1 MSASKHPTGH
11 PSQLEGSFSALVE
24 YLRKSF
30 RHQGTVSI
38 PKDIIAPFRKPF
50 RPTDSSLLRDLA
62 KLLENGRPYKNIV
75 RLDSQSFY
83 SVVSIVLHFPYSV
96 VQSKLLYIFMDT
108 IRQYK
113 NEHTLTSVL
122 SSIHGADLTPNEVKE
137 QGDYI
142 GKKLCACVLRHLVS
156 REKEAQLRWTHNSSP
171 SWFTLVLRQEIR
183 LWKWQNGK
191 NLQSRRCL
199 ALTSTSPLLT
209 TILEVDR
216 SHFLRI
222 LVADVIRELLYNGA
236 ERVVFGP
243 SPGLRRIVE
252 NFPLSPVGD
261 SKWMG
266 EVIEYFSQIYLERA
280 SVEEPERIFMVQR
293 LESDGNKFF
302 ESPSPFAATVTR
314 GISFLVP
321 KAADT
326 GMITL
331 VSVPVTKNMSV
342 NCIASESESS
352 TILEIQYPRDE
363 GDRFVNGS
371 RSAINSLTI
380 TFCDEEAIDSFT
392 QSIQELHD
400 NGTPGG
406 APKFPRTSR
415 KQSFAIINVSSTS
428 GDDGHNEGRALNTM
442 STSEIEVSSPLR
454 DISLRHPQNTDSA
467 TDRLSQKQ
475 TATALSHMGAGDGED
490 TPALRKAPD
499 SRQLI
504 ERLRSSQ
511 EEATDLPP
519 NAGSSSRRSHLPRS
533 PPMVDPAEEAVTQ
546 KQPTRHSAAANGS
559 PRGARPASPESKSKR
574 KRHAEPASSSLSNQ
588 AKKRSK
594 AADATT
600 QARSNADTQTS
611 SRKKG
616 TLKDTMARLIGA
628 GKDASKAGTGTAQAG
643 LKRRANKGSTT
654 PKGEQSQKPSK
665 PASDAVS
672 FDLPPTDD
680 EDTRLVKKAKT
691 GATKRPGKTAVRG
704 LGEKTKS
711 AVQVVASP
719 KGRKKKPNSK
729 PKPKEPGEKKSQ
741 PTAASSRARR
751 APKTPKY
758 IENSDE
764 SEEDVTPGETSVEEG
779 IEEIHNADNVEE
791 TAKDS
796 LPISK
801 GILRTAAE
809 ASQLEFMTHVESQL
823 QGMVDRESTD
833 DEAGSRDKH
842 PLQDSAN
849 EQPTLRDQPPVQLP
863 REMHKQTVSEKA
875 PPVSEIIATQPV
887 SENTPKPISAVPGDT
902 LGKDDAPI
910 RNPSDGRI
918 VVAKS
923 PYTSMLREKQTPT
936 REKLTEQVSTQP
948 KATPQR
954 NTKRLSETSIPPASE
969 KLLRKTPIV
978 HFGPQGPANQAMQSK
993 PARKEVTF
1001 RSAADKSYG
1010 QPQASRFDD
1019 DEHRQV
1025 TDQRAQQA
1033 RPEPPDPIRQ
1043 VDNAEEAI
1051 ESAPGEEDSQLPPPD
1066 DAANDIH
1073 VEYAD
1078 ALGELSIS
1086 EGKFKSPEIEKTQ
1099 PQSPREADPCEK
1111 EVAEV
1116 EADVEDDPSKM
1127 KSIDT
1132 DDTSFFD
1139 KSDDQET
1146 SEYVASEPEQ
1156 GFSGESPPGP
1166 ECQPSRKPDA
1176 TILGAETPL
1185 LDDDATS
1192 QGYQRAKEPLVSR
1205 STIRQSIGLSAILD
1219 EEYPTAQKVINP
1231 RKLRPARQSDAV
1243 DQTSR
1248 ARISSI
1254 ESSSF
1259 TQISKRAD
1267 ITEPTKHADT
1277 WKEAQRASTAPGILS
1292 MSPRQAVSANKS
1304 SDYDVVLQY
1313 EKGRTQLPPPR
1324 PSNAASESA
1333 LHIGET
1339 SAAKPGTIN
1348 DSPARPGQGYSRVTA
1363 TSPPSRTVRSM
1374 APPPPPMK
1382 LPTRVSSKP
1391 GHARKSWP
1399 ESHVERAVRV
1409 AEAPVKEQVKPI
1421 NAGPVRVKKRLT
1433 LPLAAEEQ
1441 IQGSEVPPA
1450 TPASFSTRLD
1460 LHADLST
1467 HQARN
1472 DEDWRM
1478 EYGAPRFGNGSM
1490 TLVNEEESGPE
1501 ERWGIWTRSGRRQEP
1516 ASGNDMSKAA
1526 SPSRISRGKEH
1537 AGDRDGLVVGKVNA
1551 RGSQRALLSAIVN
1564 ITNDVLFRFGEEE
1577 DAIQAKV
1584 DQYAH
1589 GGRAILETL
1598 TDAWNQ
1604 RLEHE
1609 HKILLE
1615 GLNAEQES
1623 LSSAACLLTE
1633 KHGGGAWREAIADD
1647 KLLGKVQKKGAR
1659 LTEQIETV
1667 MQ

>member
-1 MSASKHPTGH
+1 MA
-11 PSQLEGSFSALVE
+11 E
-24 YLRKSF
+24 
-30 RHQGTVSI
+30 
-38 PKDIIAPFRKPF
+38 
-50 RPTDSSLLRDLA
+50 
-62 KLLENGRPYKNIV
+62 
-75 RLDSQSFY
+75 
-83 SVVSIVLHFPYSV
+83 
-96 VQSKLLYIFMDT
+96 
-108 IRQYK
+108 
-113 NEHTLTSVL
+113 
-122 SSIHGADLTPNEVKE
+122 
-137 QGDYI
+137 
-142 GKKLCACVLRHLVS
+142 
-156 REKEAQLRWTHNSSP
+156 W
-171 SWFTLVLRQEIR
+171 QE
-183 LWKWQNGK
+183 
-191 NLQSRRCL
+191 LQPRMCR
-199 ALTSTSPLLT
+199 ALTSNSPLLT

-222 LVADVIRELLYNGA
+222 LVADVIRELLYNGT
-236 ERVVFGP
+236 ERVVFGR
-243 SPGLRRIVE
+243 SPGLRKIVE
-252 NFPLSPVGD
+252 HFPLSPVGD

-266 EVIEYFSQIYLERA
+266 EVIEHFSQIDLARA
-280 SVEEPERIFMVQR
+280 FVEEPERIFMVQR

-302 ESPSPFAATVTR
+302 ESPSPFVATVTSE
-314 GISFLVP
+314 ISFLAP

-326 GMITL
+326 GMMTL
-331 VSVPVTKNMSV
+331 VSVPVTKDMSV
-342 NCIASESESS
+342 NCIASESKSS

-392 QSIQELHD
+392 QSIQELRD
-400 NGTPGG
+400 NRTPGS
-406 APKFPRTSR
+406 APKFPWTPR
-415 KQSFAIINVSSTS
+415 KQSFAIVNVSSTS
-428 GDDGHNEGRALNTM
+428 EDDGHNEGRALNTM

-454 DISLRHPQNTDSA
+454 DISLRHLQKSDSA

-475 TATALSHMGAGDGED
+475 TATALSRIGAGDGED
-490 TPALRKAPD
+490 TPALRKAPN

-504 ERLRSSQ
+504 ERLRASQ
-511 EEATDLPP
+511 EEATDLPRKV
-519 NAGSSSRRSHLPRS
+519 GSGSRRSHLPGS
-533 PPMVDPAEEAVTQ
+533 PSKADPAEGAVTQ
-546 KQPTRHSAAANGS
+546 KQPTRHSTAANGS
-559 PRGARPASPESKSKR
+559 ARGAAPASPGSESKR

-600 QARSNADTQTS
+600 QASSNPDTQIS

-628 GKDASKAGTGTAQAG
+628 GKDASKAGAGTAQTG
-643 LKRRANKGSTT
+643 LKRRANKESTT
-654 PKGEQSQKPSK
+654 PKGEQFQKPSK

-823 QGMVDRESTD
+823 QEMVDRESTD

-849 EQPTLRDQPPVQLP
+849 EQPTLRDKPPAQLP

-887 SENTPKPISAVPGDT
+887 SENTSKPISAVAGDT

-954 NTKRLSETSIPPASE
+954 NTKRLSESSIPPASE

-1001 RSAADKSYG
+1001 RSSADKSYG

-1019 DEHRQV
+1019 DEHTQV
-1025 TDQRAQQA
+1025 RDQRAQQP

-1051 ESAPGEEDSQLPPPD
+1051 KSAPWEEDSQLPPPD

-1073 VEYAD
+1073 VEYVD
-1078 ALGELSIS
+1078 DLGELSIS

-1099 PQSPREADPCEK
+1099 PRSPREADPCEK

-1116 EADVEDDPSKM
+1116 EADDEDDPSKM

-1139 KSDDQET
+1139 KSYDQET

-1156 GFSGESPPGP
+1156 GASGKSPPGP
-1166 ECQPSRKPDA
+1166 ECQRSRKPDA

-1192 QGYQRAKEPLVSR
+1192 QGNQRAKEPLVSR
-1205 STIRQSIGLSAILD
+1205 SAIRQSIGLSAILD

-1231 RKLRPARQSDAV
+1231 QKLRPARQSAAV
-1243 DQTSR
+1243 DQTSQ

-1254 ESSSF
+1254 GSSSF

-1267 ITEPTKHADT
+1267 ILEPTKHADT
-1277 WKEAQRASTAPGILS
+1277 WKEAQRTSTAPGILS

-1304 SDYDVVLQY
+1304 SDYDIVLQY
-1313 EKGRTQLPPPR
+1313 EKGRTQLPPR
-1324 PSNAASESA
+1324 SSNAASESA
-1333 LHIGET
+1333 LHVGDT
-1339 SAAKPGTIN
+1339 SVVKPGTIN
-1348 DSPARPGQGYSRVTA
+1348 DSPARPGQDSSRVTA
-1363 TSPPSRTVRSM
+1363 TSPPSRTARSM
-1374 APPPPPMK
+1374 APPPPPMI

-1399 ESHVERAVRV
+1399 ESHVEGATRA

-1441 IQGSEVPPA
+1441 IQKSDVPPA

-1472 DEDWRM
+1472 DGDWRM
-1478 EYGAPRFGNGSM
+1478 EYGAQRFGNGSM

-1501 ERWGIWTRSGRRQEP
+1501 ERSGIWTRPGRRQGP
-1516 ASGNDMSKAA
+1516 ASGDDMSKAA

-1551 RGSQRALLSAIVN
+1551 RSSQRALLSAIVN

-1589 GGRAILETL
+1589 GGRAIIETL

-1623 LSSAACLLTE
+1623 LSTAACLLTE

-1647 KLLGKVQKKGAR
+1647 RLLGKVQKKGAR